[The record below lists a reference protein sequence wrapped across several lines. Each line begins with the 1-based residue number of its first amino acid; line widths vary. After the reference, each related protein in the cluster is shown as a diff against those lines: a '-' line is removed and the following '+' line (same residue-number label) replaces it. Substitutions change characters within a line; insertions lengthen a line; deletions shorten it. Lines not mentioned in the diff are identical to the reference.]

1 MNTNF
6 ENYKTFYFVAKYGN
20 ITAAAEALY
29 SEQPNV
35 TRAIKNLERDL
46 GCVLFTR
53 SNKGVTLT
61 PEGEKLYRRVSIAY
75 EQIAAAEEELSRYN
89 GFEEGILRIGVSE
102 TALHEVLLSAL
113 CKFHSLYPK
122 IKFNL
127 INLTNAQAIGAVKNQ
142 AVDFVLIATP
152 FDLDKSL
159 KSVPIKKFQDIVV
172 CGERYKY
179 LTGEIVDITG
189 KGVDDIKNH
198 IIRTPNDPDTIFDDD
213 PLRILRCIRFA
224 SRYGWEIEYD
234 TYEGMVRNVSR
245 LKIITKE
252 RVKDEF
258 CKMLTCKH
266 PIMAM
271 ELLRKIGAMHYVIPE
286 LEETYSMT
294 QNEYHFGTV
303 WEHTMMVLEGI
314 KDDNMILRISALLH
328 DIGKIRVCT
337 EEDGKIHFL
346 KHELKSG
353 EMIDELLRPLK
364 FSNEIIKEVTFST
377 DNNSSSIY
385 FLYSRTYSCGNPPIP
400 IANENA

>member
-46 GCVLFTR
+46 GCVLFAR

-61 PEGEKLYRRVSIAY
+61 PEGEKLYMRVSIAY

-113 CKFHSLYPK
+113 CKFHAFYPK

-152 FDLDKSL
+152 FNLDKTL

-179 LTGEIVDITG
+179 LTGEKVRLEELTKHCIVSLNKTS
-189 KGVDDIKNH
+189 K
-198 IIRTPNDPDTIFDDD
+198 
-213 PLRILRCIRFA
+213 
-224 SRYGWEIEYD
+224 
-234 TYEGMVRNVSR
+234 TYEYY
-245 LKIITKE
+245 
-252 RVKDEF
+252 
-258 CKMLTCKH
+258 
-266 PIMAM
+266 
-271 ELLRKIGAMHYVIPE
+271 RKIFGKYGLEFSPDIEVSTSNQILPIVQNNLGIGFIPASFAE
-286 LEETYSMT
+286 KEIAEGEVFRLE
-294 QNEYHFGTV
+294 
-303 WEHTMMVLEGI
+303 
-314 KDDNMILRISALLH
+314 
-328 DIGKIRVCT
+328 T
-337 EEDGKIHFL
+337 EEIIAPREVCLIKRVDSSLSVAAKEFE
-346 KHELKSG
+346 K
-353 EMIDELLRPLK
+353 LLTK
-364 FSNEIIKEVTFST
+364 
-377 DNNSSSIY
+377 Y
-385 FLYSRTYSCGNPPIP
+385 
-400 IANENA
+400 